1 MTFDVVILGAG
12 ASGLACAA
20 ACAAR
25 GRRVAVLDHGR
36 RAARKVLASGG
47 GRCNV
52 TNTAATAADY
62 RCANPHFV
70 KSALARLT
78 PHDLLDRLH
87 RAGVATVE
95 EDGGKIFCPGG
106 AAGVARFLVD
116 AAREAGARLLL
127 GTTIADARRDGERFV
142 VETSAGPV
150 AAEALVLA
158 LGGRSWPG
166 LGATELGYDLA
177 KRLGLAVTPLRPG
190 LTPLLAG
197 PDTAALC
204 RELAGVS
211 LPVGLSGPAQL
222 RGDLLFTHK
231 GVSGP
236 VVLDASLFWREGQTV
251 HLDFLPGRGVAGIE
265 EVLAGA
271 GRQEVKNALAGLL
284 PKRLAGALC
293 ARLGV
298 AGPAAGLSAKAR
310 RDLAEA
316 LSAFP
321 FAPSRAAGYDK
332 AEVTLGGVDTRGISS
347 KTMEA
352 AAVPG
357 LFVIGEL
364 LDVTGR
370 LGGFNLHWAFASA
383 AAAGECA

>member
-1 MTFDVVILGAG
+1 MGFDVVILGAG

-25 GRRVAVLDHGR
+25 GRAVAVLDHGQK
-36 RAARKVLASGG
+36 AARKVLASGG

-52 TNTAATAADY
+52 TNMAVSAADY

-70 KSALARLT
+70 KSALARFT
-78 PHDLLDRLH
+78 PHDLLGRLH
-87 RAGVATVE
+87 RAGVATAE
-95 EDGGKIFCPGG
+95 EDGGKVFCPGG
-106 AAGVARFLVD
+106 AAGVARFLVEN
-116 AAREAGARLLL
+116 ARQAGARLLL
-127 GTTIADARRDGERFV
+127 GTAIGDVRRQGEGFV
-142 VETSAGPV
+142 VDTGAGPV
-150 AAEALVLA
+150 TGRSLVLA

-166 LGATELGYDLA
+166 LGATERGYDLA
-177 KRLGLAVTPLRPG
+177 KRLGLAVTTLCPG
-190 LTPLLAG
+190 LAPLLAG

-211 LPVGLSGPAQL
+211 LLVGLSGPAQL

-231 GVSGP
+231 GLSGP
-236 VVLDASLFWREGQTV
+236 VVLDASLFWREGQALS
-251 HLDFLPGRGVAGIE
+251 LDFLPGLDIAAIE
-265 EVLAGA
+265 ERLAAA
-271 GRQEVKNALAGLL
+271 GRHDVKNALTGLL

-293 ARLGV
+293 ARLGIT
-298 AGPAAGLSAKAR
+298 GPAAGLSAASR
-310 RDLAEA
+310 RALAEG
-316 LSAFP
+316 LTAFP
-321 FAPSRAAGYDK
+321 FAPARAAGYDK